1 MFARLPLRVSVD
13 DSETHR
19 LKDILKAQY
28 EFHGLMS
35 VRTELGPSDFES
47 KRLKRSG
54 TLAVLFAAE
63 WCPFCKRFSLIFDSV
78 LSEKKMAGGLAD
90 LSDLENPLW
99 EEFGI
104 DVVPTVMVFKEGELV
119 YRRDGV
125 LGRGLPDNMM
135 DEVVLKLP
143 AGSKAT
149 G

>member
-1 MFARLPLRVSVD
+1 M
-13 DSETHR
+13 
-19 LKDILKAQY
+19 LKAHCK
-28 EFHGLMS
+28 FHGLMNPS
-35 VRTELGPSDFES
+35 TELGPSDFDS

-63 WCPFCKRFSLIFDSV
+63 WCPFCRRFSSIFDSV
-78 LSEKKMAGGLAD
+78 LSEKGMARGLAD

-119 YRRDGV
+119 YRKDGI
-125 LGRGLPDNMM
+125 LGRGLPDNAM
-135 DEVVLKLP
+135 DELVPKLP
-143 AGSKAT
+143 AGSEAA